1 MHLSEFIRANVDQI
15 VHEWEEFAKTL
26 RADTA
31 LPRWILRDHA
41 PAIVKYIADNM
52 EVPQAPVEEEA
63 KSKDERPSGPIEHAA
78 AVHVSLRIE
87 SGFDLVQIMA
97 EYRALRS

>member
-1 MHLSEFIRANVDQI
+1 
-15 VHEWEEFAKTL
+15 
-26 RADTA
+26 
-31 LPRWILRDHA
+31 
-41 PAIVKYIADNM
+41 M

-63 KSKDERPSGPIEHAA
+63 KSKGEQPSGPIEHAA

-97 EYRALRS
+97 EYRALRSCVLRLWRETDPDGFVQGAVEITRFGEAVDRAVAETVPAYEQRDARY